1 MHSDI
6 CRQVNAGRWMQKT
19 VNWKRTWVD
28 IHTSA
33 SAYILWGM
41 QSGFSVGG
49 KSCVGPVSC
58 WPSFSVGVRRRLV
71 FCCRFKC
78 LKSVVL
84 TLFTHAHPPF
94 VTPLCLYFPSP
105 THRHTLACGR
115 CSCYSSAS
123 SFALLWTCVWT
134 TFDNSVLGHRIPE
147 VPVPLFSVYPAT
159 KHAIT
164 ALCQTVR
171 QEIHFLKLN
180 IKLTVS

>member
-49 KSCVGPVSC
+49 ESCLGPVSC

-84 TLFTHAHPPF
+84 TLFTHAHQPF
-94 VTPLCLYFPSP
+94 MTPLCLYFPSP
-105 THRHTLACGR
+105 THRHTLPCY
-115 CSCYSSAS
+115 CSCYSSVS
-123 SFALLWTCVWT
+123 SFGSSGHVYGQHLT
-134 TFDNSVLGHRIPE
+134 TACLAIGFRKCRCPYSAFIRPRSMQLRPSAKRCARKYI
-147 VPVPLFSVYPAT
+147 FS
-159 KHAIT
+159 
-164 ALCQTVR
+164 
-171 QEIHFLKLN
+171 N
-180 IKLTVS
+180 